1 VLNLVFGDSSA
12 SEFGTVMLGREWLAI
27 TIDPSR
33 SVTNQK
39 DDSRPPRGSRPPP
52 SCRWRRNSPRKA
64 MADAAMAMD
73 AHAMRNVASRVYGE
87 RTCVSRRGGRGEDG
101 TRA

>member
-1 VLNLVFGDSSA
+1 
-12 SEFGTVMLGREWLAI
+12 
-27 TIDPSR
+27 
-33 SVTNQK
+33 
-39 DDSRPPRGSRPPP
+39 
-52 SCRWRRNSPRKA
+52 